1 MLTKF
6 AVISHR
12 SRTGVRFCTQVF
24 GILVV
29 ANREIT
35 TMHNCR
41 RRYLKL
47 FGNQYKEGIWK
58 CNARQ
63 QGQLTDGHEGS

>member
-1 MLTKF
+1 MQTKF
-6 AVISHR
+6 AVIPGAAGR
-12 SRTGVRFCTQVF
+12 DKFYTQVF
-24 GILVV
+24 RILVV

-47 FGNQYKEGIWK
+47 FNNQYKEGTWK

>member
-1 MLTKF
+1 MQTKF
-6 AVISHR
+6 AVIPR
-12 SRTGVRFCTQVF
+12 AAGRDKFYTQVF
-24 GILVV
+24 RILVE

-41 RRYLKL
+41 RRYLNL
-47 FGNQYKEGIWK
+47 FNNQYKEGTWK

-63 QGQLTDGHEGS
+63 QGQLTDGHERS